1 MKGIIL
7 AGGSGTRLYPLT
19 KVTSKQLLPIYDKPM
34 IYYPLS
40 VLMNAGIR
48 DILII
53 STPDDTPRFEALL
66 GDGKQFGVNLSYA
79 VQPSPDGLAQAFIIG
94 EKFINGDS
102 VAMILGDNIFHGQGL
117 KKRLRAAAEK
127 ENDPD
132 TAVVAAVAAS
142 ASTAVMSVSG
152 AAAEKEKG
160 ATVFGYYVDDPERFG
175 IVEFDETGKAISIE
189 EKPEKPKSNYC
200 VTGLYFYD
208 NRVVEYA
215 KNLKPSARG
224 ELEITDL
231 NRIYLEN
238 GELDVTLLGQGFTWL
253 DTGTH
258 ESLVEA
264 TNFVKTIETHQH
276 RKIACLEEIA
286 YTNGWISKEEVMAA
300 YEIYKKNQYGQYLKD
315 VIDGKYID
323 KLPGHADK

>member
-19 KVTSKQLLPIYDKPM
+19 TVTSKQLLPIYDKPM

-53 STPDDTPRFEALL
+53 STPQDTPRFEELL
-66 GDGKQFGVNLSYA
+66 KDGSSFGIHLSYA

-94 EKFINGDS
+94 AYFIGDDS
-102 VAMILGDNIFHGQGL
+102 VAMVLGDNIFAGHGL
-117 KKRLRAAAEK
+117 KKRLK
-127 ENDPD
+127 
-132 TAVVAAVAAS
+132 AAVEN
-142 ASTAVMSVSG
+142 
-152 AAAEKEKG
+152 AETGKG

-175 IVEFDETGKAISIE
+175 IVEFDKDGKAVSIE
-189 EKPEKPKSNYC
+189 EKPEVPKSNYC

-208 NRVVEYA
+208 NKVVEYA
-215 KNLKPSARG
+215 KSLTPSARG

-238 GELDVTLLGQGFTWL
+238 NALNVELLGQGFTWL

-258 ESLVEA
+258 ESLVDA
-264 TNFVKTIETHQH
+264 TNFVKTVETHQH

-286 YTNGWISKEEVMAA
+286 YLNGWISKEDVMAV
-300 YEIYKKNQYGQYLKD
+300 YEVLKKNQYGQYLKD
-315 VIDGKYID
+315 VLDGKYLD
-323 KLPGHADK
+323 VLR

>member
-19 KVTSKQLLPIYDKPM
+19 MVTSKQLLPIYDKPM
-34 IYYPLS
+34 IYYPMS

-53 STPDDTPRFEALL
+53 STPQDTPRFQELL
-66 GDGKQFGVNLSYA
+66 GDGHQFGVSLSYA

-94 EKFINGDS
+94 EEFIGNDT
-102 VAMILGDNIFHGQGL
+102 VAMVLGDNIFAGHGL
-117 KKRLRAAAEK
+117 KKRLK
-127 ENDPD
+127 
-132 TAVVAAVAAS
+132 AAVAN
-142 ASTAVMSVSG
+142 
-152 AAAEKEKG
+152 AERGKG

-175 IVEFDETGKAISIE
+175 IVEFDKEGKAVSIE

-215 KNLKPSARG
+215 KNLAPSARG

-231 NRIYLEN
+231 NRIYLNN
-238 GELDVTLLGQGFTWL
+238 GELNVELLGQGFTWL

-264 TNFVKTIETHQH
+264 TNFIKTVEDHQH

-286 YTNGWISKEEVMAA
+286 YLNGWISREDVLKVYEVL
-300 YEIYKKNQYGQYLKD
+300 KKNQYGQYLMD
-315 VIDGKYID
+315 VLSGKYMD
-323 KLPGHADK
+323 VLH

>member
-40 VLMNAGIR
+40 VLMNAGIK

-53 STPDDTPRFEALL
+53 STPLDTPRFEELL
-66 GDGKQFGVNLSYA
+66 GDGSQFGISLSYK

-94 EKFINGDS
+94 DEFIGDDN
-102 VAMILGDNIFHGQGL
+102 VAMILGDNIFHGHGFT
-117 KKRLRAAAEK
+117 KRLRKAAEK
-127 ENDPD
+127 Q
-132 TAVVAAVAAS
+132 A
-142 ASTAVMSVSG
+142 
-152 AAAEKEKG
+152 G

-175 IVEFDETGKAISIE
+175 IVEFDEYGKAISIE
-189 EKPEKPKSNYC
+189 EKPEHPKSNYC

-215 KNLKPSARG
+215 KSLKPSKRG

-231 NRIYLEN
+231 NRIYLEK
-238 GELDVTLLGQGFTWL
+238 GELEVELLGQGFTWL

-258 ESLVEA
+258 ESLMDA
-264 TNFVKTIETHQH
+264 GNFVRTVETHQH

-286 YTNGWISKEEVMAA
+286 YLNGWITRDQVMEA
-300 YEIYKKNQYGQYLKD
+300 YEVLKKNQYGKYLKD
-315 VIDGKYID
+315 VLDGKYVD
-323 KLPGHADK
+323 KLSEKPEGK